1 MQSSSNNSCPPPDL
15 VLWKLY
21 LQGVFSRGVFFS
33 QTPASVW
40 LSSFII
46 TIIIIIIIIIVVI
59 SIRVFVII
67 SIVIVIVIVSIII
80 MFIVNVI
87 IDNE

>member
-46 TIIIIIIIIIVVI
+46 TIIIIIIIVVI